1 MKVSSFPFTRGL
13 KRIRKREGM
22 STQLGIGEVV
32 EITVN
37 ASLILKTGTK
47 NSPST
52 HNLFI
57 ACESTFE
64 SLTKTARLAIV
75 RNIIT
80 KEF

>member
-1 MKVSSFPFTRGL
+1 MKITLSFPFTRGL
-13 KRIRKREGM
+13 KRKREGM
-22 STQLGIGEVV
+22 SPQLRIGEVG
-32 EITVN
+32 EKTVN

-64 SLTKTARLAIV
+64 SLTKTVRLVIV
-75 RNIIT
+75 GI
-80 KEF
+80 